1 VADLSARFAADCRVL
16 LHGSAALAEAAEAK
30 LRGERVQTLAI
41 GQALDGLL
49 SQPGGDAMDV
59 VVLACTH
66 FPLLAAELE
75 AAAPRPLR
83 FLDGAA
89 GIARRCAHLL
99 QGVTWEGPRPEGRV
113 IATGGAAALAPLA
126 PALKDFGLTRL
137 EGL

>member
-1 VADLSARFAADCRVL
+1 V
-16 LHGSAALAEAAEAK
+16 EAAEAK
-30 LRGERVQTLAI
+30 LRGEPVDAAVI
-41 GQALDGLL
+41 AVALDGLL
-49 SQPGGDAMDV
+49 RQPGGEAMDV

-66 FPLLAAELE
+66 FPLLEAELA
-75 AAAPRPLR
+75 AAAPRPLA
-83 FLDGAA
+83 FVDGAA

-99 QGVTWEGPRPEGRV
+99 QGVTWDGPKPPGLV